1 MIRNILFQIKHTFS
15 KISFKRK
22 DKVDVRLNNSF
33 GQLKEDS
40 FDFELIGKYFRNKD
54 NSKAHQ
60 VLSDK
65 TCNDLDF
72 EDLYTFLDRTH
83 SKIGQQ
89 YLYNKLRTI
98 ERNEEQTKL

>member
-1 MIRNILFQIKHTFS
+1 MIKDILFRIKHVFS
-15 KISFKRK
+15 EFTLSGKKEIEKR
-22 DKVDVRLNNSF
+22 LASSF
-33 GQLKEDS
+33 GHPKADA

-54 NSKAHQ
+54 NSKVHQ

-72 EDLYTFLDRTH
+72 EDLYAFLDRTH

-89 YLYNKLRTI
+89 YL
-98 ERNEEQTKL
+98 